1 MWYRLPWHCK
11 TDKTVHNSSTHRFWA
26 TRCDKTKL
34 TSFRSLT
41 DLQRIALWCTRNRAT
56 VHVGTKH
63 VVRALSSRVGGHTG
77 HTLLSSNQNNQ
88 MTTETY
94 WNISESNLFDQNLF
108 HWTHWLTHSVLLTM
122 LTWTSQNRQIPS
134 GWSSP
139 GSTSWYP
146 RWCPSCFRIAERS
159 RSRCS
164 PHRSHPLRDPRHWDN
179 GRTMVTDG
187 DSGDG
192 MEGKKTK
199 HQTEMWQL

>member
-11 TDKTVHNSSTHRFWA
+11 TDKTVHNSSTHHD
-26 TRCDKTKL
+26 TSILSDKTKL
-34 TSFRSLT
+34 TSFQSLT

-77 HTLLSSNQNNQ
+77 HTLLSSNQN
-88 MTTETY
+88 
-94 WNISESNLFDQNLF
+94 ISKYIK
-108 HWTHWLTHSVLLTM
+108 WLVKHIYRKQSLWSKSFPLKPLIDSQCLAMSCWLRWLGLLM
-122 LTWTSQNRQIPS
+122 TSQKRQV
-134 GWSSP
+134 GHRWSSP

-164 PHRSHPLRDPRHWDN
+164 PHRSHPLRDPRHWDS
-179 GRTMVTDG
+179 RTMVTDG
-187 DSGDG
+187 DR
-192 MEGKKTK
+192 
-199 HQTEMWQL
+199 WW